1 MFIEIYS
8 LESENTR
15 HDISKNLDTFN
26 LSSREKEIINLVL
39 VGKSNK
45 DIAEIL
51 DISINTVKK
60 HLYNILNKIGVDSRS
75 QLISLLLF

>member
-51 DISINTVKK
+51 DISINTVK
-60 HLYNILNKIGVDSRS
+60 NIST
-75 QLISLLLF
+75 IS